1 VRIFRLAVLGTV
13 LAMLAALFSV
23 GSATAATPGVGT
35 ASAAT
40 NLLQLDIA
48 DILTAKVMGDDAR
61 SSIDKAVGTPEA
73 AAILK
78 PLSLS
83 SGTVAAL
90 NKEIAPTEVR
100 SQGAQKSADYSAD
113 LGALGLTQIVDGS
126 LTPATLAAVVDNL
139 GARGGMVDNLSDL
152 VVGGGLLTVDSV
164 AANLGS
170 AAAGDASTGART
182 LSVGTITGLN
192 LGALLDG
199 LGLPVDALSLATIE
213 GLVGQLGLLGAGNPV
228 EDLLTTLG
236 IPGAV
241 PTDAAGLGTL
251 VTSLQ
256 GALTTATSQ
265 LGALN
270 TAFPGAACTNLVTL
284 VNPLAATVGLP
295 VGTTCTAALTA
306 LTGNQTAAAGDVG
319 GLLSGLL
326 QMVDGT
332 NLLTIDGID
341 AGVVS
346 KATDA
351 VDTSVAKVT
360 AAFGDITVANL
371 ASVPGLD
378 AAASAAQVTGV
389 VGSVTD
395 QLDSIL
401 GTVSPDLAGLID
413 LKLLDTSGTG
423 VTKAANG
430 YVHSAANLTAL
441 DLGITPP
448 STLSAIVAGL
458 PATNIGDVLT
468 GIPGFA
474 ALPALPGTASMDS
487 LGSVLSVTTP
497 IDALVKGA
505 RLRIASVNGV
515 SDFLPSASA
524 AAAPTTPTSN
534 LPRTGGSTAGFAA
547 AGILMAMLGLGLRRR
562 VLAPVRAD

>member
-1 VRIFRLAVLGTV
+1 
-13 LAMLAALFSV
+13 MLAALFSV
-23 GSATAATPGVGT
+23 GSASAATPGVGT

-48 DILTAKVMGDDAR
+48 DILTAKVMGDDTR

-73 AAILK
+73 AAVLK

-83 SGTVAAL
+83 SGTVAGL

-100 SQGAQKSADYSAD
+100 TQGTQKSADYSAD

-126 LTPATLAAVVDNL
+126 LTPATLAAIVDNL

-164 AANLGS
+164 AARLGS
-170 AAAGDASTGART
+170 AAAPDASTGSRT

-192 LGALLDG
+192 LGAILDG
-199 LGLPVDALSLATIE
+199 LGLPVSDLSLATIE
-213 GLVGQLGLLGAGNPV
+213 GLVGQLGLLGTGNPV
-228 EDLLTTLG
+228 EDLLTNLG

-241 PTDAAGLGTL
+241 PTDAAGLGSL

-256 GALTTATSQ
+256 GALTTAT
-265 LGALN
+265 
-270 TAFPGAACTNLVTL
+270 TNLTSL
-284 VNPLAATVGLP
+284 QTTIAGPLAGVCGAVPLLDAVALPLGLAS
-295 VGTTCTAALTA
+295 GTTCAAGLTT

-341 AGVVS
+341 AGVTS
-346 KATDA
+346 TATDA
-351 VDTSVAKVT
+351 VATSVAKVT

-378 AAASAAQVTGV
+378 AAASAAQVTGA

-441 DLGITPP
+441 DLGINPP

-458 PATNIGDVLT
+458 PATGIGDVLT

-474 ALPALPGTASMDS
+474 TLPALPGTASMDS